1 MTNSVCES
9 KDTYYISDVCDESWM
24 KTEHDI

>member
-1 MTNSVCES
+1 MTSSVCES
-9 KDTYYISDVCDESWM
+9 EDTYYISDVCDKSWV